1 MGIETSIAIAIAM
14 AAASAAMQAQAQRA
28 NNRVI
33 EHNMRTA
40 QEEASEQQKQIN
52 EQAEEAKGDRTREAD
67 REIAS
72 LRVMAAE
79 SGGLGSL
86 GNQRLIQE
94 AGFFEGMDIAR
105 IESNRSKNI
114 DALQRAKINGAKN
127 AELVG
132 LESAA
137 RYRGAQVANIGN
149 AIGSGLQI
157 YGNHQYRNAV
167 VNSRKG

>member
-14 AAASAAMQAQAQRA
+14 AAASAAMSAQAQRA

-40 QEEASEQQKQIN
+40 QEEATEQQKQVN
-52 EQAEEAKGDRTREAD
+52 KQAEEAKGDRTREAD

-72 LRVMAAE
+72 LRVLAAE
-79 SGGLGSL
+79 GAGLGSV
-86 GNQRLIQE
+86 GSNRLIQE
-94 AGFFEGMDIAR
+94 AGFFSGMDIAR
-105 IESNRSKNI
+105 IESNRKTNI
-114 DALQRAKINGAKN
+114 DALQRSKVNGAKN

-132 LESAA
+132 LESAV
-137 RYRGAQVANIGN
+137 RYRGAQMNNAFS

-157 YGNHQYRNAV
+157 YSNDQYRQAV
-167 VNSRKG
+167 INSRKG